1 LPVQGDASTLEA
13 EDLQTSVLQA
23 ATTTDG
29 NGTPADVTGLAGA
42 MVVELNNAGTG
53 TTNAN
58 IEGSFDGTTWYA
70 CGYQQVDGI
79 AAPARATAAISVAAT
94 PFAHVYA
101 LLDQYNRIRCRMSSS
116 SVGPGPQL
124 TATLRAL
131 PV

>member
-1 LPVQGDASTLEA
+1 MPVQGDASTLEA

-23 ATTTDG
+23 AATADG

-42 MVVELNNAGTG
+42 MVIELNNTGTG

-58 IEGSFDGTTWYA
+58 LEGSFDGTTWYA

-79 AAPARATAAISVAAT
+79 AAPARATAVIAVAAT

-101 LLDQYNRIRCRMSSS
+101 LLDQYNRIRCRMSGSAAT
-116 SVGPGPQL
+116 PTL